1 MFSNNMGLFG
11 KKKEEPTMP
20 KPTAPFVPSQPAQG
34 ASLRDQLNINQP
46 AEQPAPQGLP
56 PLPEDISA
64 NVEDVSKKVTA
75 MTERVSDLESG
86 LPPLPEDNAPVE
98 PEPQTLPAQT
108 TPQNTGAKV
117 FVRLDKYSDILKTIN
132 TMEAKI
138 NELQN
143 ALGKIS
149 TIKQSEQQV
158 IESWNAL
165 ISEARDKVSEVNSKL
180 PPLNR
185 Q

>member
-1 MFSNNMGLFG
+1 MGLFG
-11 KKKEEPTMP
+11 KKKEEPAMP
-20 KPTAPFVPSQPAQG
+20 KPTAPFVPSQPPMG
-34 ASLRDQLNINQP
+34 ASLSDQLNINQDN
-46 AEQPAPQGLP
+46 QSAPTGLP

-64 NVEDVSKKVTA
+64 NVVDVSKKVDA
-75 MTERVSDLESG
+75 MTERVSSMESD
-86 LPPLPEDNAPVE
+86 LPPLPEDTTPAEQPM
-98 PEPQTLPAQT
+98 PAQADS
-108 TPQNTGAKV
+108 QSTGAKV
-117 FVRLDKYSDILKTIN
+117 FVRLDKYSDILRTIN
-132 TMEAKI
+132 AMEAKI

-165 ISEARDKVSEVNSKL
+165 INEAKDKVEEVNSKL

-185 Q
+185 

>member
-1 MFSNNMGLFG
+1 MFPSNMGLFG
-11 KKKEEPTMP
+11 KKKEEPAMP

-34 ASLRDQLNINQP
+34 ASLSDQLNINQNNQSAP
-46 AEQPAPQGLP
+46 AGLP

-64 NVEDVSKKVTA
+64 NVVDVSKKVDA
-75 MTERVSDLESG
+75 MTERVSSMESG
-86 LPPLPEDNAPVE
+86 LPPLPEDNAPAE
-98 PEPQTLPAQT
+98 EAPQTLPAQT
-108 TPQNTGAKV
+108 APQSTGAKV

-165 ISEARDKVSEVNSKL
+165 INEAKDKVEEVNSKL

-185 Q
+185 

>member
-1 MFSNNMGLFG
+1 
-11 KKKEEPTMP
+11 MP

-34 ASLRDQLNINQP
+34 ASLSDQLNINQNNQSAP
-46 AEQPAPQGLP
+46 AGLP

-64 NVEDVSKKVTA
+64 NVVDVSRKVDA
-75 MTERVSDLESG
+75 MSERVSSMESD
-86 LPPLPEDNAPVE
+86 LPPLPEDNAPA
-98 PEPQTLPAQT
+98 PQTLPAQT
-108 TPQNTGAKV
+108 TPQSTGAKV

-165 ISEARDKVSEVNSKL
+165 IGEARDKVAEVNSKL